1 MMCKKECSF
10 LNHSKIRLAVVY
22 FSVLLSAP
30 LFGCTDNGG
39 SSPLECR
46 EDGQTLCVG
55 KRFRVC
61 DGRQWGAFQDC
72 PKGQVCTDSTTCG
85 EEEASPNPKAGD
97 ACDPQSWSDM
107 CDTSDPKAKL
117 VCGSNGLIEHVSCPA
132 AGQSCHKGTCVCETL
147 DSKFTYDATCNKT
160 GCTDS
165 ALKFDGVDCVAATDP
180 CDGVDCHDGMCSNG
194 TCDCSGLDDKFTYDA
209 TCIKA
214 GCKDTNL
221 SFDGVDCVVATD
233 PCDGVDC
240 HDGTCSEG
248 TCDCSALDGYNDDK
262 FEFSETCE
270 KSCKNGM
277 SVDDNCAECGEGDT
291 QCVIEYD
298 KTALE
303 YVYLMKTCNND
314 GSWADPV
321 ACNDGE
327 ICNEDKTD
335 CVAMSE
341 VLTCENGNVTCQ
353 TVGTQ
358 EYLVFCS
365 SGKVA
370 YKEPCLG
377 RTACDA
383 DLQSC
388 VDITCPA
395 DAACNDVK
403 LASIRCSDNPAYDG
417 KYSAFKADV
426 DVNALECTEDCKF
439 DFDKYCYTCDDLP
452 ACDLKTTYTCDDFD
466 NTKTWKAGGA
476 PVCDGCALTLGTCE
490 EDGA

>member
-1 MMCKKECSF
+1 MMCKKGVLF

-30 LFGCTDNGG
+30 LFGCTDNTS

-85 EEEASPNPKAGD
+85 EEEALPNPKAGD
-97 ACDPQSWSDM
+97 VCDLQSWSDM

-147 DSKFTYDATCNKT
+147 DSKFTYDATCTKT
-160 GCTDS
+160 
-165 ALKFDGVDCVAATDP
+165 
-180 CDGVDCHDGMCSNG
+180 
-194 TCDCSGLDDKFTYDA
+194 
-209 TCIKA
+209 

-221 SFDGVDCVVATD
+221 SFDGVDCVAATD

-248 TCDCSALDGYNDDK
+248 TCDCSVLDTQFAYNNTCDK
-262 FEFSETCE
+262 IGCADGTLSL
-270 KSCKNGM
+270 
-277 SVDDNCAECGEGDT
+277 VDGACVECGEGDT
-291 QCVIEYD
+291 RCVIEEGD
-298 KTALE
+298 EAGVTK
-303 YVYLMKTCNND
+303 YVYSTQACDSD

-335 CVAMSE
+335 CVAMTE
-341 VLTCENGNVTCQ
+341 ALTCEDAENVCQ
-353 TVGTQ
+353 NVGST
-358 EYLVFCS
+358 EYVVVCI
-365 SGKVA
+365 SGEVS
-370 YKEPCLG
+370 EDWTTPCLG
-377 RTACDA
+377 RTACVA
-383 DLQSC
+383 DIQTC
-388 VDITCPA
+388 VDVACPA
-395 DAACNDVK
+395 DAVCNAEK
-403 LASIRCSDNPAYDG
+403 LPNIRCSDNPDYDG
-417 KYSAFKADV
+417 KYSNFKAEYDV
-426 DVNALECTEDCKF
+426 DEDNNGIKDNLECTEDCTF
-439 DFDKYCYTCDDLP
+439 NYDKYCYACDDLP